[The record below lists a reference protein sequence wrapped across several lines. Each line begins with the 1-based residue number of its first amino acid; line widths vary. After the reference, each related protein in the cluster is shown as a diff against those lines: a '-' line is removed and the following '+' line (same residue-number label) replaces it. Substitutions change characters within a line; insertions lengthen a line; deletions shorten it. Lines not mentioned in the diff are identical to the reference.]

1 MTPFGFLGGI
11 HLTSM
16 QADPSALRTGEFRS
30 MGAASAVLANILLL
44 TPQPP
49 WKKKIPLVICQVRK
63 RATCTHRRVGIP
75 WKSLYLKFCTHSST
89 HTLTSIYIFTGFEYL
104 NKKWFLENPLTNHI
118 FA

>member
-49 WKKKIPLVICQVRK
+49 WEKKKQTFSNLLSKKKSYVYTRK
-63 RATCTHRRVGIP
+63 GRNTMKIIVSEI
-75 WKSLYLKFCTHSST
+75 LYTQFYT
-89 HTLTSIYIFTGFEYL
+89 YF
-104 NKKWFLENPLTNHI
+104 N
-118 FA
+118 

>member
-49 WKKKIPLVICQVRK
+49 WKKK
-63 RATCTHRRVGIP
+63 
-75 WKSLYLKFCTHSST
+75 YL
-89 HTLTSIYIFTGFEYL
+89 
-104 NKKWFLENPLTNHI
+104 
-118 FA
+118 

>member
-16 QADPSALRTGEFRS
+16 QADPSALRIGEFRS

-49 WKKKIPLVICQVRK
+49 WKKKNIFSNLSSK
-63 RATCTHRRVGIP
+63 E
-75 WKSLYLKFCTHSST
+75 KSYMYL
-89 HTLTSIYIFTGFEYL
+89 
-104 NKKWFLENPLTNHI
+104 
-118 FA
+118 

>member
-49 WKKKIPLVICQVRK
+49 WKKNTFSNLLSKKKSYVYTQKGRNTMKIIVSEI
-63 RATCTHRRVGIP
+63 
-75 WKSLYLKFCTHSST
+75 LYTQFYT
-89 HTLTSIYIFTGFEYL
+89 YF
-104 NKKWFLENPLTNHI
+104 N
-118 FA
+118 

>member
-16 QADPSALRTGEFRS
+16 QADPSALRIGEFRS

-49 WKKKIPLVICQVRK
+49 WKKNIFSNLSSKE
-63 RATCTHRRVGIP
+63 
-75 WKSLYLKFCTHSST
+75 KSYM
-89 HTLTSIYIFTGFEYL
+89 YI
-104 NKKWFLENPLTNHI
+104 
-118 FA
+118 